1 MNVRAARV
9 SMVASAR
16 IASMASAAPAHLD
29 SVGQRASWTWTNVR
43 ALPAGMA
50 PSVWTSPMDM
60 SVAVQ
65 RALRAP
71 CVSEMWMTALR
82 TPATMGAV
90 LTASLAS
97 HVLVPQAT
105 RAHAVRAR
113 WMSVAASP
121 AAMVANV

>member
-1 MNVRAARV
+1 
-9 SMVASAR
+9 
-16 IASMASAAPAHLD
+16 MASAAPAHLD